1 MSPLGSDDEKEPAM
15 QRAKRRRIRGERR
28 QHSLRD
34 WVEKN
39 KQKQPDKLKELKVN

>member
-1 MSPLGSDDEKEPAM
+1 MSPLGSDDEKEPVM

-34 WVEKN
+34 WIEKN
-39 KQKQPDKLKELKVN
+39 KQKTT